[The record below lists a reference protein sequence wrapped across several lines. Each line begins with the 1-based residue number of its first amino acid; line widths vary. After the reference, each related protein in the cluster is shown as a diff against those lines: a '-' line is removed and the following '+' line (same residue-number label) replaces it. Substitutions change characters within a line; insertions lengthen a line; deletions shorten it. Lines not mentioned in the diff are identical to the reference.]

1 MPSAAPGP
9 VLQRRRPERPPVRL
23 SPAAVAPPQS
33 IAPAVRRALTSSGAG
48 RPLPLEIAGPLSS
61 SLGVDVGPVRVH
73 DGAYAA
79 TATAHYGVRAF
90 TWGTHV
96 FLGRGQRSTDL
107 GLLAHEV
114 SHAIQ
119 QGGGPAVQ
127 LFGGPHGDLEGEAR
141 RAAGAVVRGERVTV
155 RGRTGPSV
163 QREERPWY
171 AGALGAVTDA
181 GASALAS
188 ALGFVKE
195 RAHSLPGY
203 DLLGF
208 VLGRDPV
215 TQQPV
220 ERGAVNLVRGVLGL
234 VPGGTALFDN
244 LHQARVLQR
253 AYEWLTAEL
262 DGLGLTWAYVRG
274 LVQRAVAAVSVT
286 DLLSPAR
293 LWEKLREV
301 FGPPLR
307 RLTEFAV
314 AAGRKVA
321 EFVFEGALALAGPAG
336 QQVLAV
342 FRRIGA
348 AFGLV
353 AADPVRFLGNLLSA
367 VMGGFRAFGSNILH
381 HLRTGIF
388 EWLVGTLRGTVQLP
402 TRWDFA
408 GVLGLVLQILGLTYS
423 ALRSVLVEIIGE
435 RSVRY
440 VEEAFDFL
448 RSVVARGLAAAWDKI
463 KEFAGNLAETVI
475 QGIRDWVTRSVV
487 GAALT
492 KLVTLFNPVGAVIQ
506 AVITTYNTVMFFI
519 ERAQQ
524 IGRLLH
530 SVLDSVESVARGN
543 TAASADL
550 VERTLATT
558 LPVILGFLAR
568 MVGLGNVAEPVRR
581 VIGNVRAAV
590 LNAVRR
596 VARWIA
602 DRARGLLGRV
612 SGGPAATADSAQG
625 RLRQGLAAAVAAL
638 ARFGGT
644 RVGAAVL
651 RPLLGVVRLR
661 YGMRDL
667 DVVPRDDVW
676 AVRGVVNPTDE
687 QETPIRVSA
696 SGQPRPQV
704 VPGQQVH
711 CELPADKKNGRVVDV
726 VEVNGDW
733 FIKYRLPGGA
743 GSGLVLAR
751 AYHPGKN
758 PPRPAYR
765 LASEEDPVFD
775 TPVLTGGKALLV
787 RGRPL
792 RWKQGGGERPREHPV
807 GWDRLRDGRKTAD
820 WSRTHLIS
828 GSMGGPGVAWN
839 LVPTPSEVNNPGL
852 YHGHEVKV
860 LEAVRAGGLLW
871 MRADV
876 DYYADSEGGALGRAS
891 DFAKRIRVTF
901 GETEGEGTN
910 WKDKALTGKASYQV
924 RLPRVE
930 EIEPGRTAG

>member
-1 MPSAAPGP
+1 MS
-9 VLQRRRPERPPVRL
+9 
-23 SPAAVAPPQS
+23 PPQAM
-33 IAPAVRRALTSSGAG
+33 APAVRRAQTSSGAG
-48 RPLPLEIAGPLSS
+48 HPLPLEIAGTLSS
-61 SLGVDVGPVRVH
+61 RLGVDVTPVRVH

-79 TATAHYGVRAF
+79 TAAAHYGVRAF

-119 QGGGPAVQ
+119 QGGGPAVH
-127 LFGGPHGDLEGEAR
+127 LFGGWHGDLEREAH

-171 AGALGAVTDA
+171 AGALGAVADA
-181 GASALAS
+181 GASALA
-188 ALGFVKE
+188 FVKE
-195 RAHSLPGY
+195 RARSLPGY

-208 VLGRDPV
+208 VVGRDPV

-220 ERGAVNLVRGVLGL
+220 ERSAVNLVRGVLGL

-244 LHQARVLQR
+244 LQKARVIQR
-253 AYEWLTAEL
+253 AYEWLTAEF
-262 DGLGLTWAYVRG
+262 DRLGLTWAYVRG
-274 LVQRAVAAVSVT
+274 LFQRAWDALSVT
-286 DLLSPAR
+286 DLLSPSR
-293 LWEKLREV
+293 VWEKLREV

-307 RLTEFAV
+307 RITDFAV
-314 AAGRKVA
+314 AAGRKVL
-321 EFVFEGALALAGPAG
+321 EFVFEGALAMAGAAG
-336 QQVLAV
+336 EQVLAV

-353 AADPVRFLGNLLSA
+353 VADPVRFLGNLLNA
-367 VMGGFRAFGSNILH
+367 VMGGFRKFGSNILQ

-408 GVLGLVLQILGLTYS
+408 GILGLILQILGLTYS

-448 RSVVARGLAAAWDKI
+448 RTVVTRGLAGAWDKI
-463 KEFAGNLAETVI
+463 KEFAGNLADTVI

-492 KLVTLFNPVGAVIQ
+492 KLVTLFNPIGAVIQ
-506 AVITTYNTVMFFI
+506 AIITTYNTVMFFI

-524 IGRLLH
+524 IGRLLN
-530 SVLDSVESVARGN
+530 SVLDSVESIARGN
-543 TAASADL
+543 IAASADF
-550 VERTLATT
+550 VERTLANT

-568 MVGLGNVAEPVRR
+568 MVGLGSVADPVRR
-581 VIGNVRAAV
+581 VIGNVRAAI

-602 DRARGLLGRV
+602 DRVRGLLGRAL
-612 SGGPAATADSAQG
+612 GGPAATADNAEG

-638 ARFGGT
+638 ARFSGT

-651 RPLLGVVRLR
+651 RPLLGVIKLR

-667 DVVPRDDVW
+667 DVVPRGDFW
-676 AVRGVVNPTDE
+676 AVRGVVNPE
-687 QETPIRVSA
+687 GEEVSGIRVSG
-696 SGQPRPQV
+696 SGQPRPPLEPGMQV
-704 VPGQQVH
+704 Y
-711 CELPADKKNGRVVDV
+711 CDLPSVKKSGRVVDV

-733 FIKYRLPGGA
+733 FIKYRPPRGA
-743 GSGLVLAR
+743 DSGLFVLAR
-751 AYHPGKN
+751 AYHPGEN
-758 PPRPAYR
+758 PPKPAYR
-765 LASEEDPVFD
+765 LTSEDDLVLD
-775 TPVLTGGKALLV
+775 TPVLVGGKAVQV

-792 RWKQGGGERPREHPV
+792 VWKKGGGEKPKGHPV
-807 GWDRLRDGRKTAD
+807 GWDRLREGKAAD
-820 WSRTHLIS
+820 WHRTHLIS
-828 GSMGGPGVAWN
+828 GSMGGPGEVWN
-839 LVPTPSEVNNPGL
+839 LVPTPREVNNPGL

-860 LEAVRAGGLLW
+860 LGAVQAGELLW
-871 MRADV
+871 MQANV
-876 DYYADSEGGALGRAS
+876 DYFADSEGGALGRAS
-891 DFAKRIRVTF
+891 DFAKQIRITF
-901 GETEGEGTN
+901 GATEGEGTN
-910 WKDKALTGKASYQV
+910 WTDKVLIGKASYPV
-924 RLPRVE
+924 RLPRIE